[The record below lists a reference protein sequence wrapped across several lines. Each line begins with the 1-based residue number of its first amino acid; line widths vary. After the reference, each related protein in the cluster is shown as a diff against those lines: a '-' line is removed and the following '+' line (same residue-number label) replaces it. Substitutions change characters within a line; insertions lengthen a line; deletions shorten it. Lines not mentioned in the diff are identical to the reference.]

1 MKDMH
6 FSALVLLPLLFAVL
20 SAIAAPRGKT
30 DGRAVRVADV
40 PPAVKSE
47 MARYSLLALENPDA
61 TNSLK
66 ALVFTPRPVG
76 MARLPM
82 IVYLP

>member
-6 FSALVLLPLLFAVL
+6 FSALVL
-20 SAIAAPRGKT
+20 
-30 DGRAVRVADV
+30 
-40 PPAVKSE
+40 
-47 MARYSLLALENPDA
+47 ALENSDA